1 MVKYTNTTVPS
12 AIKSSSSQPLFN
24 KSLQRTEIG
33 PSGPLTPFER
43 GATDF
48 KMDIG
53 APSGMTRDQ
62 FMTALQSKGY
72 FPNPKAKA
80 AFEALLT
87 NGTFEEENIAASLAY
102 LPDLSAMAG
111 GRKQRGG
118 KDCDKTD
125 YAILV
130 AMMAVLYWT
139 GAIPAAATAVYSTV
153 ATQVGNVTSYM
164 PGIDTIMD
172 KMGLCLTYFRT
183 FIPLA
188 FPGDE
193 LAYAVGAVGNTFVR
207 KVGEM
212 LIILAE
218 AANLSLKMGF
228 SVGAKT
234 IWDTTIGWVKDNPT
248 YVIAGYAGKKALA
261 WRADAIALKAIKDAA
276 ATDAPPVALTSEQ
289 QNKYKDLLFNL
300 VVRIRDLLCDL
311 TDAISST
318 TNTVLDKGKALANIG
333 MKKNSSPTATAT
345 TTTGTNTDGDS
356 IEEIKADIDIMQ
368 ELVDATAA
376 WSVKANNGN
385 SAGGKRSTRKRAG
398 RTRNAKSRNAK
409 TRNAK
414 KRKSSGGKAK
424 KVSRK
429 IKSRKGRKTRRRG
442 SKKR

>member
-1 MVKYTNTTVPS
+1 MNESALKKTKVEETKERTVESNSGLITRKESDMV
-12 AIKSSSSQPLFN
+12 
-24 KSLQRTEIG
+24 
-33 PSGPLTPFER
+33 
-43 GATDF
+43 AT
-48 KMDIG
+48 KIAAN

-62 FMTALQSKGY
+62 YVTLEENGY
-72 FPNPKAKA
+72 FPNDKAKT
-80 AFEALLT
+80 AFEALVKS
-87 NGTFEEENIAASLAY
+87 NTFHMTDIAASLAS
-102 LPDLSAMAG
+102 LPNITTTLKRTREG
-111 GRKQRGG
+111 GRNHKQRGG

-139 GAIPAAATAVYSTV
+139 GAIPAAATTAYSTV

-172 KMGLCLTYFRT
+172 KMGLCMTYFRT
-183 FIPLA
+183 FIPSA
-188 FPGDE
+188 FPGEE
-193 LAYAVGAVGNTFVR
+193 LAYAVGTVANTFVR

-248 YVIAGYAGKKALA
+248 YVLAGYAGKKALA
-261 WRADAIALKAIKDAA
+261 WRADAITLKAIKDKDAA
-276 ATDAPPVALTSEQ
+276 APVALTSDQ
-289 QNKYKDLLFNL
+289 QNKYKDMLFNL
-300 VVRIRDLLCDL
+300 VDRILKLLCDL

-333 MKKNSSPTATAT
+333 MKKNSST

-356 IEEIKADIDIMQ
+356 IEEIKKDIDIMQ

-376 WSVKANNGN
+376 WSVKADKGN

-398 RTRNAKSRNAK
+398 RTRKPKSRK
-409 TRNAK
+409 PK
-414 KRKSSGGKAK
+414 KRKSSGRKAK
-424 KVSRK
+424 KASRK